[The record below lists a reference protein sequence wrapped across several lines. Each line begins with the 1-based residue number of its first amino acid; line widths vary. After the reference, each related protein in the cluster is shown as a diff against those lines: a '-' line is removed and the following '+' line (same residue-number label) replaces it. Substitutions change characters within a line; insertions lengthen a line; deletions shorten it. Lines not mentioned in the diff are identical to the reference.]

1 MVFNCVELLAQQL
14 RKFSATVA
22 VAVVASSCAK
32 GRCLTELLML
42 WTVFMAVCYRCHE
55 DKTIEPFRHTE

>member
-1 MVFNCVELLAQQL
+1 ML
-14 RKFSATVA
+14 REIRANA
-22 VAVVASSCAK
+22 RHWPRPSSCAK